1 MNTNHSAVF
10 QRLSR
15 HIPFTALLATAAFRA
30 EAPLF
35 FRSFLVHQRSAP
47 AVIHR
52 RAFLILSLCADW
64 ARGKW
69 VQVERPARRSSIVLG
84 DN

>member
-30 EAPLF
+30 EASLF
-35 FRSFLVHQRSAP
+35 FRSFWST
-47 AVIHR
+47 
-52 RAFLILSLCADW
+52 
-64 ARGKW
+64 
-69 VQVERPARRSSIVLG
+69 G
-84 DN
+84 DQPQQ